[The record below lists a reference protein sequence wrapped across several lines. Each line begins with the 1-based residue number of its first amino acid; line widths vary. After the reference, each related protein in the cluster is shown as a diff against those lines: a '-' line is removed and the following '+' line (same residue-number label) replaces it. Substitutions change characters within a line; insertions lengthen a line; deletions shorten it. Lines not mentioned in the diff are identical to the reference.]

1 MAEPVLR
8 SEGFQGWHLR
18 TACGGLWAAWLG
30 RPVVWPWGAAAPS
43 WEQPCFTGLAS
54 PASLIFIDPKSS
66 ISPIAELGNF
76 FYIS

>member
-1 MAEPVLR
+1 MA
-8 SEGFQGWHLR
+8 G
-18 TACGGLWAAWLG
+18 
-30 RPVVWPWGAAAPS
+30 GAAAPS